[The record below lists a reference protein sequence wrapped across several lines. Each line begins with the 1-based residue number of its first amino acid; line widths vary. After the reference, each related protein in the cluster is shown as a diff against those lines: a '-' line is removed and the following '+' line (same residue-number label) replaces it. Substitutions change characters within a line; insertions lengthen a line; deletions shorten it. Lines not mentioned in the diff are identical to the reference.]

1 MKVPKYTSQTKSSA
15 SVNNPLSIQAN
26 PSGLSQGYKAQSQF
40 GSTVAN
46 FGNTVVNLGIK
57 VQEIKNATESQTIKN
72 EIHRVTE
79 DLKLRA
85 ISLPEGI
92 DAEDWMNQELLK
104 VQDAFSNGG
113 TYTPPD
119 VGVDGGFESKTYG
132 LGGKADWN
140 SAVKKVM
147 NTEFANNKNLSSVA
161 MKKINATRY
170 YNEMKAQ
177 RDDYASHLID
187 SIVFNDGTPEGE
199 IAWQELFGSEET
211 VLEDGTIQPGV
222 VGLLEKNLQD
232 GLYKDGIQGYLNN
245 LREVEAKIAN
255 GIASSL
261 MQQADLSVDS
271 DDIEV
276 VDNSRASLLDFSES
290 LGEFIMV
297 DDGRGNKFRRFE
309 LFPEISIA
317 ERQSIQ
323 KDLLE
328 KRKSIR
334 DDYFSRDKTIFNYNE
349 RERARNNLKHTNIL
363 LEEMTNNPTMFHPS
377 SIDNHVK
384 KNLISFERG
393 KALHKIWNDRKSGK
407 NIQADVTS
415 KAVFNMELSDA
426 YDEYDLDQLEA
437 QATNDLLYEFIG
449 EEDYKE
455 RISAINT
462 LRNGNDLE
470 FNRTAKYFR
479 NKLKNRIGVIDGI
492 VKLGD
497 EQKEILNN
505 TISRFEQMLAV
516 DPVTKKGL
524 TYKEMQ
530 SSYNLLIQD
539 FFTNNTKAIDE
550 IVSNNQAPMPNPELL
565 KQLVNS
571 EYLVIEDD
579 LTNSLG
585 LLIAKD
591 HNAFRENMETAINR
605 IYPKGSVEHKNE
617 TEKVNQLINMFR
629 YYAFTPKDLG
639 G

>member
-26 PSGLSQGYKAQSQF
+26 PSGLSQGSKAQSQF

-85 ISLPEGI
+85 IYLPEGI
-92 DAEDWMNQELLK
+92 DAENWMNQELIK

-140 SAVKKVM
+140 SAVKKSM

-170 YNEMKAQ
+170 YNEMLAQ

-211 VLEDGTIQPGV
+211 VLEDGTVQPGV

-232 GLYKDGIQGYLNN
+232 GVYKDGIKGYLND
-245 LREVEAKIAN
+245 LRKVEAKIAN
-255 GIASSL
+255 GIASNL

-276 VDNSRASLLDFSES
+276 VDKSRASLLDFSES

-297 DDGRGNKFRRFE
+297 DDGKGNKVRRFK

-349 RERARNNLKHTNIL
+349 RVRARDNLKHTNSL
-363 LEEMTNNPTMFHPS
+363 LEEMTINPTMFHPS

-384 KNLISFERG
+384 ENLISFERG

-415 KAVFNMELSDA
+415 KAIFNLELAGA
-426 YDEYDLDQLEA
+426 YDEFDLDRLVFE
-437 QATNDLLYEFIG
+437 ATNDLLYEVIG
-449 EEDYKE
+449 EGDYRE

-470 FNRTAKYFR
+470 FNRNAKFFR
-479 NKLKNRIGVIDGI
+479 NKFKNRIGVIDGM
-492 VKLGD
+492 VNLGD
-497 EQKEILNN
+497 EQTEILNN
-505 TISRFEQMLAV
+505 TIARFEQMLAV
-516 DPVTKKGL
+516 DPVTNKGL
-524 TYKEMQ
+524 SYKDMKKTYDI
-530 SSYNLLIQD
+530 LIQD
-539 FFTNNTKAIDE
+539 FWNNNKTALGQ
-550 IVSNNQAPMPNPELL
+550 VVTHNQAPMPNPEVL

-579 LTNSLG
+579 LTKSLG

-591 HNAFRENMETAINR
+591 QTAFRENMETAINSK
-605 IYPKGSVEHKNE
+605 YPKGSVEHKNE

-629 YYAFTPKDLG
+629 YYAFTPEDVPG
-639 G
+639 